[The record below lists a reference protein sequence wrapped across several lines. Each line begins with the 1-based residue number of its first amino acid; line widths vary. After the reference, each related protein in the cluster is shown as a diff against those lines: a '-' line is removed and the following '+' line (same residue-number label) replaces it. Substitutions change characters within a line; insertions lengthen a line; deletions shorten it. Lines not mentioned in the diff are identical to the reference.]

1 MDGNCNKLNIYVIGN
16 SEIFYKWVFNMNS
29 DDCLN
34 YNLFFGY
41 DIKNI
46 ESEINKIDLII
57 IVSENVS
64 AADICRKCRKLVDFP
79 IIAIGAEK
87 ESLVLALFEA
97 GADDYIKIPVSKKV
111 FETLVFTHLRREER
125 CIKKHD
131 IGL

>member
-1 MDGNCNKLNIYVIGN
+1 MDVNRNKLNIYVIGN
-16 SEIFYKWVFNMNS
+16 SEYLHKWVFNMKS
-29 DDCLN
+29 DDYLN
-34 YNLFFGY
+34 YNLFFRY

-46 ESEINKIDLII
+46 ESEISRIDLII

-64 AADICRKCRKLVDFP
+64 AAVICRKCRKLVDFP

-87 ESLVLALFEA
+87 ENLILALLEA

-125 CIKKHD
+125 CFKET
-131 IGL
+131 